1 MHPRAREFTQQV
13 AEQFDEDIAVTEFE
27 AGTETAADAADA
39 IGCDVAQIA
48 SSLVFLVDDEPV
60 VVVASG
66 TTHVSEDRLARQHD
80 GESVTLADP
89 ETVEAATGYPVG
101 GVPPLCHDR
110 ELATLVD
117 RSLLAHDTV
126 WAAAGTAQAVFP
138 IDPDRLAALA
148 DATVADIDRM

>member
-1 MHPRAREFTQQV
+1 M
-13 AEQFDEDIAVTEFE
+13 
-27 AGTETAADAADA
+27 
-39 IGCDVAQIA
+39 AQTA
-48 SSLVFLVDDEPV
+48 SSLLFLVDDEPV

-66 TTHVSEDRLARQHD
+66 TTHVSEDRLATRLN

-110 ELATLVD
+110 ELVTLVD

-126 WAAAGTAQAVFP
+126 WAAAGTSQAVFP
-138 IDPDRLAALA
+138 IDPDRLVALA
-148 DATVADIDRM
+148 DATVADVDGM